1 MRRFEAIEGKLVT
14 LPTRKTI
21 GSAGYDF
28 RCPYSYTFIF
38 VQVWESN
45 IN

>member
-1 MRRFEAIEGKLVT
+1 MRRFEAVQGKLVT

-28 RCPYSYTFIF
+28 RCPYS
-38 VQVWESN
+38 
-45 IN
+45 